1 MALLRCEPPVT
12 GMSSTFSKR
21 QHICVLEKVFLCCGN
36 PVLQLN
42 IGIIIGATA
51 GKCNYA
57 HCFTLNLTHNRNPKE
72 GHNRVRHENEKEI
85 ERRNGKTVLY
95 GNEFIFLL

>member
-1 MALLRCEPPVT
+1 MCDYRIKNFLTAIHAVSCEGCILAGGGFDCGYAVCRLSMGVT
-12 GMSSTFSKR
+12 
-21 QHICVLEKVFLCCGN
+21 
-36 PVLQLN
+36 
-42 IGIIIGATA
+42 IGAKM

-57 HCFTLNLTHNRNPKE
+57 HCITLNLTQNRNPKE